1 MRTDDLDTAP
11 NEERDEE
18 KIKEVSQ
25 SHPQW
30 ESELERV
37 VHNAN
42 RRRVILYL
50 SHMLAMA
57 DGLPDAQ
64 WNAMVQIDRKTKCR
78 MSIL

>member
-18 KIKEVSQ
+18 KIKEVSR

-64 WNAMVQIDRKTKCR
+64 WNAMV
-78 MSIL
+78 